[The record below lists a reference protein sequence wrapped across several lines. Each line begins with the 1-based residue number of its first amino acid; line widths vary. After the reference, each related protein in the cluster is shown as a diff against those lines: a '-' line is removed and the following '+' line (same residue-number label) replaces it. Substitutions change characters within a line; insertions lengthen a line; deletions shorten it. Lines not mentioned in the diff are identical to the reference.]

1 MFFIIFI
8 GGSGFLSLDLYE
20 LRVIWIC
27 FFDFFMFVREVNI
40 VFLLYF
46 DVYFILGNLMFLIIL
61 SFGKVKFFDFLILW
75 EELIEVYFFDL
86 VNVLL

>member
-20 LRVIWIC
+20 LRVIC